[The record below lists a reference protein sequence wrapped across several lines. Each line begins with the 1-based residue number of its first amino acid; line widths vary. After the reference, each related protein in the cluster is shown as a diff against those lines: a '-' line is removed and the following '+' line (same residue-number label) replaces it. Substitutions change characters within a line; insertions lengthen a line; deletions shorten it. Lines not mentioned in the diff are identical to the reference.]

1 MHIIYLANKQ
11 TISLEVAQNQVRG
24 FSKGYFKKFS
34 SEINAII
41 FFYRFHPHKDPY
53 AICPQVQSGPNSD
66 LFQLRPN
73 PSEPTSW
80 KSVSIRNSI
89 PTVNIRIS
97 SFIQR
102 ESHDT
107 ISPNLDN
114 GDQPVTR
121 SVRRVQHCPKTNP
134 DLPKPDFKPQKIEK
148 IQRTKIRKRRE
159 NYGKF

>member
-1 MHIIYLANKQ
+1 M
-11 TISLEVAQNQVRG
+11 
-24 FSKGYFKKFS
+24 
-34 SEINAII
+34 
-41 FFYRFHPHKDPY
+41 
-53 AICPQVQSGPNSD
+53 
-66 LFQLRPN
+66 
-73 PSEPTSW
+73 
-80 KSVSIRNSI
+80 
-89 PTVNIRIS
+89 NIRIS

-114 GDQPVTR
+114 GDQPVTRSVRRVHLTR